1 MSKSIKLKDNTYIDT
16 NGIAHNKIILNTILD
31 KLIPT
36 ILYSNDSG
44 ANVNITLTDNSSNY
58 SYIEILYNDNDGFC
72 GSCKIKNPNGK
83 IAILLTSYI
92 NSALSSNFS
101 YVKVCYIKISG
112 NTISKIREQQAY
124 IPDGSISTTT
134 YFNINMVLGYK

>member
-36 ILYSNDSG
+36 ILYSNESG
-44 ANVNITLTDNSSNY
+44 ANTDITLTDNVKNY
-58 SYIEILYNDNDGFC
+58 TYIEILYNDNDGYC
-72 GSCKIKNPNGK
+72 GSCKIKKPNGK
-83 IAILLTSYI
+83 IALLLTSYI
-92 NSALSSNFS
+92 NSSLASNFS
-101 YVKVCYIKISG
+101 YVKACYVTINGNKIA
-112 NTISKIREQQAY
+112 KIREQQAY